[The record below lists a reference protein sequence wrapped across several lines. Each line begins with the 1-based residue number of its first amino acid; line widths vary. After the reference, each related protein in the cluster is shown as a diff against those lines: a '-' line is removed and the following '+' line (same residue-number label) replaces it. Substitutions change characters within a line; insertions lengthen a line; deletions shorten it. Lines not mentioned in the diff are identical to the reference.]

1 MGGVRV
7 SFDTF
12 GDMRKRF
19 RGDAGVGARLLL
31 LIALMALG
39 ALGAIAPGG
48 WSMGAVRAEAPAGGG
63 GRAHVELRLIEGR
76 ADLSELGALGFELEL
91 ALPDLGR
98 AQGWVEAS
106 RLADLRSAAGVR
118 EVSTPRYAVYARGS
132 AISEGDEALGAAAAR
147 ERFGVDGTGVRVAII
162 SDGIRGLGAAQE
174 RGDAPQLAEALGFGS
189 GWLERGAEGTAMIEL
204 VHDLAPGA
212 ALSFGAVATDLDMI
226 AAVRHFA
233 QRVDVIVDDVG
244 FLYPDDQQSDVSRNT
259 AAALSN
265 PEWPLRAYI
274 TAAGNWA
281 QTHWSGRFARGREG
295 RALGLANPGP
305 LHEWRAGD
313 PINEFRLPSGSR
325 VVIALHW
332 AEPWG
337 RAEHDFDLY
346 LLDSSGRVAASSAQR
361 QAVETLNPQEVL
373 TYTNEGGAGRFGV
386 VVQNWRGAAAA
397 LELELFVLGSAD
409 RNSMETLEVA
419 TGASSLLAQADAGGG
434 VITVAAITPGETG
447 LDRTAAY
454 SSQGPTNN
462 GAAKPDIAAIDG
474 VRISGATEFGSRFF
488 GTSAAAPH
496 VAGVAALLLEAQ
508 PSLLARDGGTAS
520 VERGIF
526 REVLLETAI
535 DIGAAG
541 RDAQSGAGRIDAVD
555 SIAAARERIALV
567 TSAADRGAGTLRA
580 AIEAVNAGE
589 ARYIAF
595 DGLASGDAAAQGVIT
610 LESALPALERDGAVL
625 DGAGWRLDARNA
637 AVGLIIAG
645 AGATLA
651 GIEVVGA
658 SDAGVVVSG
667 AGARL
672 VGVRA
677 ERNGRGVVIG
687 AAGASLEGVVAAGN
701 RGPGV
706 VAAAGGSGRIRGS
719 WIGLERDGRANGNA
733 GAGVL
738 VEAGA
743 GLVVVGAAEATQLTV
758 GAANGAAP
766 IAPLGLA
773 ALEPRSGGVHL
784 LRGTL
789 LIDGLP
795 APAGTVLDLWL
806 DRRSAGSAT
815 VGAAGW
821 FEASAA
827 GPGKRIRFSVDGA
840 ALEEQLDF
848 APEGSSQLLLRARAM
863 SGAAADWGGGNRIA
877 YNAGAA
883 LAAAGNASGSTSGG
897 ASGGM
902 SGSVGATLRG
912 NEIWSNGGGW
922 IGRDDEAA
930 APRIAQLSFARGAA
944 TLRGAAPGAATVD
957 LYGARGAAAA
967 RYLGSAAAHYLGS
980 APVRD
985 GAFRFARIDVGELD
999 RFWVVAHDARGAAL
1013 GASAGWAFAPAP
1025 RIAGVS
1031 PEAGGYGGGE
1041 LITISG
1047 SRFRVGEGAPRV
1059 FVGGAEASVLS
1070 ADGETIVASAPA
1082 TEWRGATDVAVL
1094 RSDGRAARAAEAYR
1108 YDEMRRVS
1116 LRAGWNAVS
1125 WLGPPTRITAA
1136 LAPIAQEALRAYAWD
1151 AAEQRWLAFSPD
1163 APAAVNTL
1171 RRLETGAIVWLLVAG
1186 EVVWGQPLGGG

>member
-1 MGGVRV
+1 M
-7 SFDTF
+7 
-12 GDMRKRF
+12 
-19 RGDAGVGARLLL
+19 ARLGAL
-31 LIALMALG
+31 LIALA
-39 ALGAIAPGG
+39 AAAG
-48 WSMGAVRAEAPAGGG
+48 WLAGAVRAETPAGEGG
-63 GRAHVELRLIEGR
+63 ERVHVEVRFTEGWTEDG
-76 ADLSELGALGFELEL
+76 AGLSELAALGFEVEL

-98 AQGWVEAS
+98 AQGWIEAS
-106 RLADLRSAAGVR
+106 RLAELRAAAGVR
-118 EVSTPRYAVYARGS
+118 EVGTPHYAVYARGS

-147 ERFGVDGTGVRVAII
+147 ERFGVDGSGVRVAII
-162 SDGIRGLGAAQE
+162 SDGIRGLAAAQE
-174 RGDAPQLAEALGFGS
+174 RGDAPQLVEALGFGS

-244 FLYPDDQQSDVSRNT
+244 FLYPDDQRSDVSRNT

-265 PEWPLRAYI
+265 PDWPLRAYI

-281 QTHWSGRFARGREG
+281 QTHWSGAFARGREG
-295 RALGLANPGP
+295 STLGLANPGS

-313 PINEFRLPSGSR
+313 PINEFRLPGGSR

-332 AEPWG
+332 DEPWG
-337 RAEHDFDLY
+337 RAQHDFDLY
-346 LLDSSGRVAASSAQR
+346 LLNSTGAVAASSEQR
-361 QAVETLNPQEVL
+361 QAVDALNPQEVL
-373 TYTNEGGAGRFGV
+373 TYTNEGGDGRFGV
-386 VVQNWRGAAAA
+386 VVQNWRGAAAP
-397 LELELFVLGSAD
+397 LGLELFVLGSAD
-409 RNSMETLEVA
+409 RNSMETLEIA

-520 VERGIF
+520 VERRIV
-526 REVLLETAI
+526 RDLLLETAI

-541 RDAQSGAGRIDAVD
+541 RDTQSGAGRIDAVD
-555 SIAAARERIALV
+555 SILAARERIARV
-567 TSAADRGAGTLRA
+567 TSAADQGEGTLRA
-580 AIEAVNAGE
+580 AIAAVNAGQ
-589 ARYIAF
+589 ALYIAF
-595 DGLASGDAAAQGVIT
+595 DGLASDEAAQRVIT
-610 LESALPALERDGAVL
+610 LESVLPALERDGAVL

-637 AVGLIIAG
+637 AVGLSLAG

-658 SDAGVVVSG
+658 SDAGVMVSG
-667 AGARL
+667 ADARL

-687 AAGASLEGVVAAGN
+687 AAGAVLEAVVAAGN

-706 VAAAGGSGRIRGS
+706 VAAAGGSGRILDS
-719 WIGLERDGRANGNA
+719 WIGLERNGRANGNA
-733 GAGVL
+733 GAGL
-738 VEAGA
+738 LIEEGA
-743 GLVVVGAAEATQLTV
+743 GLLVVGAAEAATAEIEV
-758 GAANGAAP
+758 GPPP
-766 IAPLGLA
+766 IAPLGLT

-795 APAGTVLDLWL
+795 APAGATVELWL
-806 DRRSAGSAT
+806 DRRSAGSAV
-815 VGAAGW
+815 VGADGW
-821 FEASAA
+821 FEASVA

-840 ALEEQLDF
+840 ALAEQVNF
-848 APEGSSQLLLRARAM
+848 APEGSSQILLRARAM
-863 SGAAADWGGGNRIA
+863 SSAAANSGGGNRIA

-883 LAAAGNASGSTSGG
+883 LETSSAADSGG
-897 ASGGM
+897 G
-902 SGSVGATLRG
+902 TLRG
-912 NEIWSNGGGW
+912 NAIWSNGGGW
-922 IGRDDEAA
+922 IGREGDEDDGAGT
-930 APRIAQLSFARGAA
+930 PRIAELGFARGAA
-944 TLRGAAPGAATVD
+944 SLRGTAPGAASVD
-957 LYGARGAAAA
+957 LYGARGEETA
-967 RYLGSAAAHYLGS
+967 RYLGSAPARA
-980 APVRD
+980 
-985 GAFRFARIDVGELD
+985 GAFRFARIDAGEAD
-999 RFWVVAHDARGAAL
+999 RFRVVAHDAQGVAL
-1013 GASAGWAFAPAP
+1013 GASAGWASAAAP
-1025 RIAGVS
+1025 RILEVS
-1031 PEAGGYGGGE
+1031 PDAGGYGGGE

-1047 SRFRVGEGAPRV
+1047 SRFSVGGEAPRV
-1059 FVGGAEASVLS
+1059 FVGGAEASVQS
-1070 ADGETIVASAPA
+1070 ADGERIVAAAPA

-1094 RSDGRAARAAEAYR
+1094 RSDGRLATAAEAYR
-1108 YDEMRRVS
+1108 YDELRRVT
-1116 LRAGWNAVS
+1116 LRAGWNTVS

-1136 LAPIAQEALRAYAWD
+1136 LAPIAQETLRAYAWD
-1151 AAEQRWLAFSPD
+1151 AAAQRWLAFSPD
-1163 APAAVNTL
+1163 VPASLNTL
-1171 RRLETGAIVWLLVAG
+1171 RHLPTNAILWLLIEG
-1186 EVVWGQPLGGG
+1186 EAVWPQPLAGN

>member
-1 MGGVRV
+1 M
-7 SFDTF
+7 
-12 GDMRKRF
+12 
-19 RGDAGVGARLLL
+19 GARLLVGL
-31 LIALMALG
+31 LLAPGALFALG
-39 ALGAIAPGG
+39 ALAVIALAAG
-48 WSMGAVRAEAPAGGG
+48 WSVGAVRAEAPAAGNERVGERAG
-63 GRAHVELRLIEGR
+63 ERAHVELRLIEGR
-76 ADLSELGALGFELEL
+76 ADLSELAGLGFELEL

-98 AQGWVEAS
+98 AQGWIEAS
-106 RLADLRSAAGVR
+106 RLGDLRSAAGVR
-118 EVSTPRYAVYARGS
+118 EVGTPRYAVYARGS

-147 ERFGVDGTGVRVAII
+147 ERFGVDGSGVRVAII
-162 SDGIRGLGAAQE
+162 SDGIRGLAAAQE

-281 QTHWSGRFARGREG
+281 QTHWSGRFARGSEG
-295 RALGLANPGP
+295 RALGLPNPGP

-325 VVIALHW
+325 VVVALHW
-332 AEPWG
+332 DEPWG

-346 LLDSSGRVAASSAQR
+346 LLDSSGAVAASSEQR
-361 QAVETLNPQEVL
+361 QAVDTLNPQEVL
-373 TYTNEGGAGRFGV
+373 TYTNAGGAGRFGV

-409 RNSMETLEVA
+409 RNSMETLEIA

-434 VITVAAITPGETG
+434 AITVAAITPGETG

-555 SIAAARERIALV
+555 SILAARERIALV
-567 TSAADRGAGTLRA
+567 SSAADRGAGTLRA

-589 ARYIAF
+589 ALYIAF
-595 DGLASGDAAAQGVIT
+595 DGLASDDAAAQGVIT
-610 LESALPALERDGAVL
+610 LESALPALTRDGAVL

-637 AVGLIIAG
+637 AVGLAVAG

-687 AAGASLEGVVAAGN
+687 AAGASLEAVVAAGN

-706 VAAAGGSGRIRGS
+706 VAAAGGSGRITGS

-738 VEAGA
+738 IEEGA
-743 GLVVVGAAEATQLTV
+743 GLLAVGAAEAAELTV
-758 GAANGAAP
+758 GAAADGAAP

-795 APAGTVLDLWL
+795 AAAGTVLDLWL

-821 FEASAA
+821 FEAAAA
-827 GPGKRIRFSVDGA
+827 GPGRRIRFSLNGA
-840 ALEEQLDF
+840 ALEERLDF
-848 APEGSSQLLLRARAM
+848 APEGSSQVLLRARAM
-863 SGAAADWGGGNRIA
+863 SGAAVDLGGGNRIA

-883 LAAAGNASGSTSGG
+883 LAVAGGTSGG
-897 ASGGM
+897 ALSGTPG
-902 SGSVGATLRG
+902 GVGATLRG

-922 IGRDDEAA
+922 IGRDEQA

-944 TLRGAAPGAATVD
+944 SLRGTAPGAASVD
-957 LYGARGAAAA
+957 LYGAQGQATA
-967 RYLGSAAAHYLGS
+967 RYLGSAAA
-980 APVRD
+980 RD

-999 RFWVVAHDARGAAL
+999 RFWVIAHDARGAAL

-1025 RIAGVS
+1025 RISGVS

-1047 SRFRVGEGAPRV
+1047 SRFRVGESAPRV

-1082 TEWRGATDVAVL
+1082 TEWRGATDVSVL
-1094 RSDGRAARAAEAYR
+1094 RSDGRLATAAEAYR
-1108 YDEMRRVS
+1108 YDELRRVR

-1151 AAEQRWLAFSPD
+1151 AAAQRWLAFSPD
-1163 APAAVNTL
+1163 APAALNTL
-1171 RRLETGAIVWLLVAG
+1171 RRLERGAILWLLVEG

>member
-1 MGGVRV
+1 
-7 SFDTF
+7 
-12 GDMRKRF
+12 MRKRLG
-19 RGDAGVGARLLL
+19 RALWLGGL
-31 LIALMALG
+31 LIALG
-39 ALGAIAPGG
+39 AAAG
-48 WSMGAVRAEAPAGGG
+48 WSMDAVRAEAPPGTVGE
-63 GRAHVELRLIEGR
+63 RVHVEVRFVEGWTDWT
-76 ADLSELGALGFELEL
+76 DLSELTRLGFEVEL

-98 AQGWVEAS
+98 AQGWIAAP
-106 RLADLRSAAGVR
+106 RLADLRAAAGVR
-118 EVSTPRYAVYARGS
+118 EVGTPHYAVYARGS

-147 ERFGVDGTGVRVAII
+147 ERFGVDGSGVRVAII
-162 SDGIRGLGAAQE
+162 SDGIRGLAAAQE
-174 RGDAPQLAEALGFGS
+174 RGDAPQLVEALGFGS

-244 FLYPDDQQSDVSRNT
+244 FLYPDNQQSDVSRNT
-259 AAALSN
+259 AAALAN
-265 PEWPLRAYI
+265 PDWPLRAYI

-281 QTHWSGRFARGREG
+281 QTHWSGAFARGREG
-295 RALGLANPGP
+295 GALGLANPGP

-313 PINEFRLPSGSR
+313 PINGFRLPSGSR
-325 VVIALHW
+325 VVVALHW
-332 AEPWG
+332 DEPWG
-337 RAEHDFDLY
+337 RAQNDFDLY
-346 LLDSSGRVAASSAQR
+346 LLDQAGAVAAASEQR
-361 QAVETLNPQEVL
+361 QAVDTLNPQEVL
-373 TYTNEGGAGRFGV
+373 TYTNEGGDGRFGV
-386 VVQNWRGAAAA
+386 VVQNWRGAAAP

-409 RNSMETLEVA
+409 RDSMETLEIA

-520 VERGIF
+520 VERQLL
-526 REVLLETAI
+526 RDLLLETAI

-541 RDAQSGAGRIDAVD
+541 RDTRSGAGRIDAVD
-555 SIAAARERIALV
+555 SILAARGRIALV
-567 TSAADRGAGTLRA
+567 RSAADQGEGTLRA

-589 ARYIAF
+589 ALYIAF
-595 DGLASGDAAAQGVIT
+595 DGLGAEEAAQGVIT
-610 LESALPALERDGAVL
+610 LESTLPALERDGAVL

-637 AVGLIIAG
+637 AVGLRVAG

-667 AGARL
+667 AEARL

-677 ERNGRGVVIG
+677 ERNGRGVVIRTSG
-687 AAGASLEGVVAAGN
+687 ALLEGVAAAGN

-706 VAAAGGSGRIRGS
+706 VAAAGGSGRIVNS
-719 WIGLERDGRANGNA
+719 WIGLERNGRANGNA

-738 VEAGA
+738 IEEGA
-743 GLVVVGAAEATQLTV
+743 GLLVVGAETAAAAEA
-758 GAANGAAP
+758 GAAP
-766 IAPLGLA
+766 IAPLGLP

-795 APAGTVLDLWL
+795 APAGATIGLWL
-806 DRRSAGSAT
+806 DRRSAGSAV
-815 VGAAGW
+815 VGADGW
-821 FEASAA
+821 FEAAVA
-827 GPGKRIRFSVDGA
+827 GPGKRIRFSVDSA
-840 ALEEQLDF
+840 ALAEQVNF
-848 APEGSSQLLLRARAM
+848 APGGSSQMLLRARAM
-863 SGAAADWGGGNRIA
+863 SSAAANSGGGNRIA

-883 LAAAGNASGSTSGG
+883 LEMSATAGSGG
-897 ASGGM
+897 G
-902 SGSVGATLRG
+902 TLRG

-922 IGRDDEAA
+922 IGGEGGADAA
-930 APRIAQLSFARGAA
+930 AGAPRIAELGFARGAA
-944 TLRGAAPGAATVD
+944 SLRGTAPGAASVD
-957 LYGARGAAAA
+957 LYGARGEETA
-967 RYLGSAAAHYLGS
+967 RYLGSAA
-980 APVRD
+980 VRG
-985 GAFRFARIDVGELD
+985 GAFRFARIDAGEAD
-999 RFWVVAHDARGAAL
+999 RFRVVAHDAQGGAL
-1013 GASAGWAFAPAP
+1013 GASASWAFAAAP
-1025 RIAGVS
+1025 RISGVS

-1041 LITISG
+1041 LVTISG
-1047 SRFRVGEGAPRV
+1047 SRLSVGGEAPRV
-1059 FVGGAEASVLS
+1059 FVGGAEASVQS
-1070 ADGETIVASAPA
+1070 ADGETIVVAAPA
-1082 TEWRGATDVAVL
+1082 TEWRGAASVAVL
-1094 RSDGRAARAAEAYR
+1094 RSDGRLATAAEAYR
-1108 YDEMRRVS
+1108 YDELRRVA
-1116 LRAGWNAVS
+1116 LREGWNTVS
-1125 WLGPPTRITAA
+1125 WQGPPTRITAA
-1136 LAPIAQEALRAYAWD
+1136 LAPIAPETLRAYAWD

-1163 APAAVNTL
+1163 VPAALNTL
-1171 RRLETGAIVWLLVAG
+1171 RHLPTNAILWLLMAG
-1186 EVVWGQPLGGG
+1186 EVVWAQPLAGG

>member
-1 MGGVRV
+1 MAQLGV
-7 SFDTF
+7 
-12 GDMRKRF
+12 
-19 RGDAGVGARLLL
+19 L
-31 LIALMALG
+31 LIALA
-39 ALGAIAPGG
+39 AAAG
-48 WSMGAVRAEAPAGGG
+48 WLAGAVRAETPAGEGG
-63 GRAHVELRLIEGR
+63 ERAHVEVRFTEGWTEDG
-76 ADLSELGALGFELEL
+76 AGLSELAALGFEVEL
-91 ALPDLGR
+91 SLPDLGR
-98 AQGWVEAS
+98 AQGWIEAS
-106 RLADLRSAAGVR
+106 RLADLRAAAGVR
-118 EVSTPRYAVYARGS
+118 EVGTPHYAVYARGS

-147 ERFGVDGTGVRVAII
+147 ERFGVDGSGVRVAVI
-162 SDGIRGLGAAQE
+162 SDGIRGLAAAQE
-174 RGDAPQLAEALGFGS
+174 RGDAPPLVEALGFGS

-244 FLYPDDQQSDVSRNT
+244 FLYPDDQRSDVSRNT

-265 PEWPLRAYI
+265 PDWPLRAYI

-281 QTHWSGRFARGREG
+281 QTHWSGAFARGREG
-295 RALGLANPGP
+295 RTLGLANPGP

-313 PINEFRLPSGSR
+313 PINEFRLPGGSR

-332 AEPWG
+332 DEPWG
-337 RAEHDFDLY
+337 RAQHDFDLY
-346 LLDSSGRVAASSAQR
+346 LLNSAGAVAASSEQR
-361 QAVETLNPQEVL
+361 QAVDALNPQEVL
-373 TYTNEGGAGRFGV
+373 TYTNEGGDGRFGV
-386 VVQNWRGAAAA
+386 VVQNWRGAAAP
-397 LELELFVLGSAD
+397 LGLELFVLGSAD
-409 RNSMETLEVA
+409 RDSMETLEIA

-520 VERGIF
+520 VERRIL
-526 REVLLETAI
+526 RDLLLETAI

-541 RDAQSGAGRIDAVD
+541 RDTQSGAGRIDAVD
-555 SIAAARERIALV
+555 SILAARERIARV
-567 TSAADRGAGTLRA
+567 TSAADQGEGTLRA

-589 ARYIAF
+589 ALYIAF
-595 DGLASGDAAAQGVIT
+595 DGLASDGAAQRVIT

-625 DGAGWRLDARNA
+625 DGAGWRLDARDA
-637 AVGLIIAG
+637 AVGLSLAG

-658 SDAGVVVSG
+658 SDAGVMVSG
-667 AGARL
+667 ADARL

-687 AAGASLEGVVAAGN
+687 AAGVVLEAVVAAGN

-706 VAAAGGSGRIRGS
+706 VAAVGGSGRILDS
-719 WIGLERDGRANGNA
+719 WIGLERNGRANGNA

-738 VEAGA
+738 IEAGA
-743 GLVVVGAAEATQLTV
+743 GLLVVGAAEAASAEIEA
-758 GAANGAAP
+758 GPPP
-766 IAPLGLA
+766 IAPLGLT

-795 APAGTVLDLWL
+795 APAGATVELWL
-806 DRRSAGSAT
+806 DRRSAGSAV
-815 VGAAGW
+815 VGADGW
-821 FEASAA
+821 FEASVA

-840 ALEEQLDF
+840 ALAEQVNF
-848 APEGSSQLLLRARAM
+848 APEGSSQVLLRARAM
-863 SGAAADWGGGNRIA
+863 SSAAANSGGGNRIA

-883 LAAAGNASGSTSGG
+883 LAAAGGT
-897 ASGGM
+897 
-902 SGSVGATLRG
+902 GATLRG
-912 NEIWSNGGGW
+912 NEIWSNRGGW
-922 IGRDDEAA
+922 IGREGDEDDGAGT
-930 APRIAQLSFARGAA
+930 PRIAELSFTRGAA
-944 TLRGAAPGAATVD
+944 SLRGTAPGAASVD
-957 LYGARGAAAA
+957 LYGARGEETA
-967 RYLGSAAAHYLGS
+967 RYLGSAAARG
-980 APVRD
+980 
-985 GAFRFARIDVGELD
+985 GAFRFARIDAGEAD
-999 RFWVVAHDARGAAL
+999 RFRVVAHDAQGVAL
-1013 GASAGWAFAPAP
+1013 GASAGWASAAAP
-1025 RIAGVS
+1025 RILEVS
-1031 PEAGGYGGGE
+1031 PDAGGYGGGE

-1047 SRFRVGEGAPRV
+1047 SRFSVGGEDPRV
-1059 FVGGAEASVLS
+1059 FVGGAEASVQS
-1070 ADGETIVASAPA
+1070 ADSETIVAAAPA
-1082 TEWRGATDVAVL
+1082 TEWRGAADIAVL
-1094 RSDGRAARAAEAYR
+1094 RSDGRLATAAEAYQ
-1108 YDEMRRVS
+1108 YDELRRVT
-1116 LRAGWNAVS
+1116 LRAGWNTAS

-1136 LAPIAQEALRAYAWD
+1136 LAPIAQETLRAYAWD
-1151 AAEQRWLAFSPD
+1151 AAAQRWLAFSPD
-1163 APAAVNTL
+1163 VPASLNTL
-1171 RRLETGAIVWLLVAG
+1171 RHLPTNAILWLLIEG
-1186 EVVWGQPLGGG
+1186 EAVWPQPLAGN

>member
-1 MGGVRV
+1 MG
-7 SFDTF
+7 
-12 GDMRKRF
+12 MRKRF
-19 RGDAGVGARLLL
+19 RCGARLAAQ
-31 LIALMALG
+31 LIALAAIALG
-39 ALGAIAPGG
+39 WSAGG
-48 WSMGAVRAEAPAGGG
+48 IRAETPMASGE
-63 GRAHVELRLIEGR
+63 RAHIEVRFAEDWTAGWVDGRL
-76 ADLSELGALGFELEL
+76 DLSELAGLGFEVEL

-98 AQGWVEAS
+98 AQGWIEAP
-106 RLADLRSAAGVR
+106 RLAELRAAAGVR
-118 EVSTPRYAVYARGS
+118 EVGTPHYAVYARGS

-147 ERFGVDGTGVRVAII
+147 ERFGVDGSGVRVAII
-162 SDGIRGLGAAQE
+162 SDGIRGLAAAQE

-244 FLYPDDQQSDVSRNT
+244 FLYPDDQRSDVSRNT

-265 PEWPLRAYI
+265 PDWPLRAYI

-281 QTHWSGRFARGREG
+281 QTHWSGAFARGREG
-295 RALGLANPGP
+295 RTLGLANPGP

-313 PINEFRLPSGSR
+313 PINEFRLPGGSR

-332 AEPWG
+332 DEPWG
-337 RAEHDFDLY
+337 RAQHDFDLY
-346 LLDSSGRVAASSAQR
+346 LLNSTGAVAASSEQR
-361 QAVETLNPQEVL
+361 QAVDALNPQEVL
-373 TYTNEGGAGRFGV
+373 TYTNEGGDGRFGV
-386 VVQNWRGAAAA
+386 VVQNWRGAAAP
-397 LELELFVLGSAD
+397 LGLELFVLGSAD
-409 RNSMETLEVA
+409 RDSMETLEIA

-520 VERGIF
+520 VERRIV
-526 REVLLETAI
+526 RDLLLETAI

-541 RDAQSGAGRIDAVD
+541 RDTQSGTGRIDAVD
-555 SIAAARERIALV
+555 SILAARERIALV
-567 TSAADRGAGTLRA
+567 RSAADQGEGTLRA
-580 AIEAVNAGE
+580 AIEVVNAGE
-589 ARYIAF
+589 ALYIAF
-595 DGLASGDAAAQGVIT
+595 DGLASDGAAQRVIT

-637 AVGLIIAG
+637 AVGLSLAG

-658 SDAGVVVSG
+658 SDAGVAVSG
-667 AGARL
+667 ADARL

-687 AAGASLEGVVAAGN
+687 AAGVVLEAVVAAGN

-706 VAAAGGSGRIRGS
+706 VAAAGGSGRIVDS
-719 WIGLERDGRANGNA
+719 WIGLERNGRANGNA
-733 GAGVL
+733 GAGL
-738 VEAGA
+738 LIEAGA
-743 GLVVVGAAEATQLTV
+743 GLLVVGAAEAASAEIEA
-758 GAANGAAP
+758 GPPP
-766 IAPLGLA
+766 IAPLELT

-795 APAGTVLDLWL
+795 APPGATIELWL
-806 DRRSAGSAT
+806 DRRSAGSAV
-815 VGAAGW
+815 VGADGW
-821 FEASAA
+821 FEAAVA

-840 ALEEQLDF
+840 ALAEQVNF
-848 APEGSSQLLLRARAM
+848 APEGSSQVLLRARAM
-863 SGAAADWGGGNRIA
+863 SSAAANSGGSNRIA

-883 LAAAGNASGSTSGG
+883 LAAAGGAAGST
-897 ASGGM
+897 
-902 SGSVGATLRG
+902 GATLRG

-922 IGRDDEAA
+922 IGRESDEGDGAG
-930 APRIAQLSFARGAA
+930 APRIAELGFARGAA
-944 TLRGAAPGAATVD
+944 SLRGTAPGAASVD
-957 LYGARGAAAA
+957 LYGAREEETA
-967 RYLGSAAAHYLGS
+967 RYLGSAPARG
-980 APVRD
+980 
-985 GAFRFARIDVGELD
+985 GAFRFARIDAGETD
-999 RFWVVAHDARGAAL
+999 RFRVVAHDARGVAL
-1013 GASAGWAFAPAP
+1013 GASAGWASAAAP
-1025 RIAGVS
+1025 RILEVS
-1031 PEAGGYGGGE
+1031 PDAGGYGGGE

-1047 SRFRVGEGAPRV
+1047 SRFSVGGEAPRV
-1059 FVGGAEASVLS
+1059 FVGGAEAAVQS
-1070 ADGETIVASAPA
+1070 ADSETIVVAAPA
-1082 TEWRGATDVAVL
+1082 TEWRGAADVAVL
-1094 RSDGRAARAAEAYR
+1094 RSDGRLATAAEAYR
-1108 YDEMRRVS
+1108 YDELRRVT
-1116 LRAGWNAVS
+1116 LRAGWNTAS

-1136 LAPIAQEALRAYAWD
+1136 LAPIAQETLRAYAWD

-1163 APAAVNTL
+1163 VPAALNTL
-1171 RRLETGAIVWLLVAG
+1171 RHLPTNAILWLLIEGDA
-1186 EVVWGQPLGGG
+1186 VWPQPLAGS

>member
-1 MGGVRV
+1 M
-7 SFDTF
+7 
-12 GDMRKRF
+12 
-19 RGDAGVGARLLL
+19 GARLLL
-31 LIALMALG
+31 LMALMAL
-39 ALGAIAPGG
+39 LITLG
-48 WSMGAVRAEAPAGGG
+48 WSVGSIRAEAPAADSGRVGE
-63 GRAHVELRLIEGR
+63 RAHVELRLIEGR
-76 ADLSELGALGFELEL
+76 ADLSELAALGFELEL

-98 AQGWVEAS
+98 AQGWIEAA
-106 RLADLRSAAGVR
+106 RLGDLRSAAGVR
-118 EVSTPRYAVYARGS
+118 EVATPRYAVYARGS

-147 ERFGVDGTGVRVAII
+147 ERFGVDGSGVRVAII
-162 SDGIRGLGAAQE
+162 SDGIRGLAAAQE

-281 QTHWSGRFARGREG
+281 QTHWSGRFARGSEG
-295 RALGLANPGP
+295 RALGLPNPGP

-313 PINEFRLPSGSR
+313 PINEFRLPRGSR

-346 LLDSSGRVAASSAQR
+346 LLDSSGRVAASSEQR
-361 QAVETLNPQEVL
+361 QAVDTLNPQEVL

-386 VVQNWRGAAAA
+386 VVQNWRGAAEA

-567 TSAADRGAGTLRA
+567 SSAADRGAGTLRA

-589 ARYIAF
+589 ALYIAF
-595 DGLASGDAAAQGVIT
+595 DGLGSGDAAAQGVIT
-610 LESALPALERDGAVL
+610 LESALPALTRDGAVL

-637 AVGLIIAG
+637 AVGLAIAG

-658 SDAGVVVSG
+658 SDAGVVVRG

-706 VAAAGGSGRIRGS
+706 VAAAGGSGRISGS

-743 GLVVVGAAEATQLTV
+743 GLVVVGAAEAAQLTA

-821 FEASAA
+821 FEAAAA

-848 APEGSSQLLLRARAM
+848 APEGSSQVLLRARAM
-863 SGAAADWGGGNRIA
+863 SGAAVDWGGGNRIA

-883 LAAAGNASGSTSGG
+883 LAASGGTSGG
-897 ASGGM
+897 ASSSV

-922 IGRDDEAA
+922 IGRDDEQA

-944 TLRGAAPGAATVD
+944 SLRGAATGAASVD

-980 APVRD
+980 AAAHYLGSAAVRE

-1047 SRFRVGEGAPRV
+1047 SRFRVGEDAPRV

-1070 ADGETIVASAPA
+1070 ADGETIVVAAPA

-1094 RSDGRAARAAEAYR
+1094 RSDGRVARAAEAYR
-1108 YDEMRRVS
+1108 YDELRRVR
-1116 LRAGWNAVS
+1116 LREGWNAVS

-1151 AAEQRWLAFSPD
+1151 AAEQRWLAFSPA

-1171 RRLETGAIVWLLVAG
+1171 RRLGTGAILWLLVEG